1 MKDGARVR
9 RILHIDLDPFFVGV
23 ERMRDATLARRP
35 LVVGGNGPQARVA
48 AASEEARAAGVRV
61 GQTIARARELCP
73 EAVVRPG
80 DFEAYAR
87 ASQDVTAI
95 LLGVSRRVE
104 RPTADEAFV
113 DLSADATAMRQA
125 VLAAEGL
132 RDELRYRMGGI
143 DAAFGLASS
152 RLAARVASRWARPRG
167 LVLLLPEHETS
178 FLDRQPVGVLDDL
191 GPDELSRLTAMGVA
205 TVHDLRVADPGRL
218 RAAIGRSA
226 EERLRLLLDP
236 SAEPPV
242 TIMAPPQW
250 VQEDLAIRDD
260 GNDRETLESLLD
272 GLVRRARRRLLPFDL
287 AAGSLTVEVRRGQT
301 MLTRTAH
308 LPAGVRD
315 ERVLCSVAS
324 RTARPLLDPAHLVRG
339 LRLRL
344 ARLTPL
350 RPASSL
356 FPDLP
361 VVAHG

>member
-1 MKDGARVR
+1 
-9 RILHIDLDPFFVGV
+9 
-23 ERMRDATLARRP
+23 MRDATLAGRP

-48 AASEEARAAGVRV
+48 AASPEARAAGVRV

-73 EAVVRPG
+73 GAVFRPG

-87 ASQDVTAI
+87 ASQDLTSI

-113 DLSADATAMRQA
+113 DLSTDAATMRLA
-125 VLAAEGL
+125 VAAVESL
-132 RDELRYRMGGI
+132 RNEVERRMGI

-167 LVLLLPEHETS
+167 LVLLLPEHEAS
-178 FLDRQPVGVLDDL
+178 FLDRQPVSVLDDL
-191 GPDELSRLTAMGVA
+191 APDELARLTELGVV
-205 TVHDLRVADPGRL
+205 TLRDLRAADSARV

-226 EERLRLLLDP
+226 EDRLRLALDP

-242 TIMAPPQW
+242 AVMAPPQW
-250 VQEDLAIRDD
+250 VQEDLAIRDHA
-260 GNDRETLESLLD
+260 NDLETLEALLD

-301 MLTRTAH
+301 LLTRSSRM
-308 LPAGVRD
+308 PAGVRD
-315 ERVLCSVAS
+315 ERVLGALAT
-324 RTARPLLDPAHLVRG
+324 RTARPLLEPAHLVRG

-344 ARLTPL
+344 AQLTPA
-350 RPASSL
+350 RPISRL
-356 FPDLP
+356 LPDLP
-361 VVAHG
+361 AAAHG